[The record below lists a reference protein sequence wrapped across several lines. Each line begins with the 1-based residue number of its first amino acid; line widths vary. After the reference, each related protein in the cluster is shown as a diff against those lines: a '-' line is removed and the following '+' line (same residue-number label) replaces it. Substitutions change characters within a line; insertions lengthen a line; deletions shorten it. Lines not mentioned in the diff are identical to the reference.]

1 MNNEVNETES
11 IQENIAMECMI
22 LKGCETLLDNSQNF
36 VRWGMAPRLPPIS
49 R

>member
-22 LKGCETLLDNSQNF
+22 LKGCETLLDTSQTF
-36 VRWGMAPRLPPIS
+36 VRWDMAPCFPPIS